1 VNSQSLPP
9 GITPQDKVVLFD
21 GECVLCSSG
30 AQLLMRV
37 DKRRIFKLG
46 TVQSDAGRKIMEW
59 YGLSA
64 DAPASFILSEG
75 LDLYVRSTA
84 YVRIVARL
92 GFPWNMAASIW
103 LIPRPIRDRIYD
115 WIAQNRFR
123 LFGRRDSCMMP
134 TEEQRSRFL

>member
-1 VNSQSLPP
+1 M
-9 GITPQDKVVLFD
+9 TTQDKLVLFD

-30 AQLLMRV
+30 AQWLMRL
-37 DKRRIFKLG
+37 DKNRIFKLG

-64 DAPASFILSEG
+64 DSPSSFILSEG
-75 LDLYVRSTA
+75 PNLYVRSDA
-84 YVRIVARL
+84 YIRIVARL
-92 GFPWNMAASIW
+92 GFPWNLAAALW
-103 LIPRPIRDRIYD
+103 LVPRPIRDRIYD

-123 LFGRRDSCMMP
+123 FFGRRETCMMP